1 MLLAFIFAVAV
12 ASGFLQSMS
21 GFGYSV
27 VSMTTLPLV
36 MSPMS
41 ATTISGVVGNLQSL
55 VLSISNRKYIRWAV
69 TVVPL
74 ITSILFA
81 WLSITVMAQR
91 PASEYKRILGVFLIF
106 IACYLLIFN
115 NRIQIRATLFSGIV
129 TGIISGVANGLFGI
143 GGPPAVMYMMA
154 ATRSKE
160 EYISTI
166 QFFFL
171 ISGLANT
178 LARIANGA
186 LTPEVFKL
194 CVLSIGGML
203 VGGFIGSRVY
213 RKLSQDQVGK
223 FVYGFMMVMGLVI
236 AIQG

>member
-106 IACYLLIFN
+106 IACYLLFFKATPQNTQKERPCGKIPPG
-115 NRIQIRATLFSGIV
+115 RAYIRHSISAAATLI
-129 TGIISGVANGLFGI
+129 
-143 GGPPAVMYMMA
+143 
-154 ATRSKE
+154 
-160 EYISTI
+160 
-166 QFFFL
+166 
-171 ISGLANT
+171 
-178 LARIANGA
+178 
-186 LTPEVFKL
+186 
-194 CVLSIGGML
+194 
-203 VGGFIGSRVY
+203 
-213 RKLSQDQVGK
+213 
-223 FVYGFMMVMGLVI
+223 
-236 AIQG
+236 